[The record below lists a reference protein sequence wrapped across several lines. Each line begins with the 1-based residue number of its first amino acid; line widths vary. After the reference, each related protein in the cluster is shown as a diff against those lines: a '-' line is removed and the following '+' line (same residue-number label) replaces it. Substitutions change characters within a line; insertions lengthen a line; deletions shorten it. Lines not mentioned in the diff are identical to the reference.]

1 MHVGICAFLYYSGRL
16 IQLLIAEHA
25 NRLRVSTTHSALI
38 YKYICHRE
46 SCFEELHS
54 PTVNPGNTHTH
65 SQTEGIQILIS
76 SPYLNATIGTLDWL
90 GVIKL

>member
-54 PTVNPGNTHTH
+54 PTVNPGNTHTL
-65 SQTEGIQILIS
+65 TDRGDPNI
-76 SPYLNATIGTLDWL
+76 D
-90 GVIKL
+90 KLPLSKCYYWDSGLAGSH